1 MTGFVDGPAI
11 FLLIKIIFLK
21 TVRAKTSIIYSKP
34 IHRAGTVTR
43 ITVGNNF
50 QIPQSGLDSIKE
62 IDVPW
67 PPVDKAH
74 HHEHLDGKGY
84 FDDPEVVA
92 CCK

>member
-1 MTGFVDGPAI
+1 
-11 FLLIKIIFLK
+11 
-21 TVRAKTSIIYSKP
+21 
-34 IHRAGTVTR
+34 VTR
-43 ITVGNNF
+43 VTVGNNF
-50 QIPQSGLDSIKE
+50 QIPQSELDSIKE